1 MRKVIFI
8 AGVLVLMGVQLKA
21 QELQA
26 RITVNSSRIG
36 SQVDKKVFQTLQTSL
51 NNFVNNRKWTNHTF
65 SQQEKIICNFL
76 LNIEK
81 LVGTNI
87 YQASLTIQA
96 ARPVYNSAYQTPL
109 INHMDEGVV
118 FRYVEFQPLEF
129 NENRVQGTDPIAA
142 NLTAIFAYYVY
153 VILGL
158 DFNSFAP
165 REGEQYFQK
174 AQSIVN
180 NAPESR
186 DITGWRAFDGLRNRY
201 WLTENLTNNRYN
213 IVHDAMYSYFRLGM
227 DHMYENEATA
237 RTAILNS
244 LNMLGTL
251 NTEIP
256 NSMIIQ
262 FFFQGRSGELIKV
275 FKKASPDEKS
285 RALDV
290 LGRVDVS
297 NASLYKLEL
306 R

>member
-1 MRKVIFI
+1 MRKSIFI
-8 AGVLVLMGVQLKA
+8 FGALLVLTMQVSA

-26 RITVNSSRIG
+26 RVTVNASRI
-36 SQVDKKVFQTLQTSL
+36 SSEVDKKVFQTLQNGL
-51 NNFVNNRKWTNHTF
+51 NNFLNTRKWTGETYL
-65 SQQEKIICNFL
+65 QQEKIVCNFL

-81 LVGTNI
+81 TVGTNV
-87 YQASLTIQA
+87 YQAALTVQA
-96 ARPVYNSAYQTPL
+96 VRPVYNATYETPL

-129 NENRVQGTDPIAA
+129 SETRVQGTDPVAA

-158 DFNSFAP
+158 DNSSF
-165 REGEQYFQK
+165 GLHGGDQYYQK
-174 AQSIVN
+174 AQNIVN

-186 DITGWRAFDGLRNRY
+186 DIVGWRAFDGNRNRY
-201 WLTENLTNNRYN
+201 WLIENLTNNRYN
-213 IVHDAMYSYFRLGM
+213 LIHDAVYNYFRLGM
-227 DHMYENEATA
+227 DYMYENESAA

-244 LNMLGTL
+244 LNLMNTV

-262 FFFQGRSGELIKV
+262 FFFQGRSAELIKV
-275 FKKASPDEKS
+275 FKKAPPEEKN
-285 RALDV
+285 RAVDL
-290 LGRVDVS
+290 LSRVDVANS
-297 NASLYKLEL
+297 SLYKLEL